1 MDSIKNTDVVLSDKS
16 SFSLLCLKIGIWQAH
31 SDQYLGS
38 LKWRWNERELNENL
52 ETSFLSVLNALRI
65 VES

>member
-1 MDSIKNTDVVLSDKS
+1 MDSIKNTDVVLSDTL

-31 SDQYLGS
+31 LIQYLGS
-38 LKWRWNERELNENL
+38 LKWRWNEWELNENL